1 MCFSNCNLY
10 AHYPTADTS
19 LFQAITGQRRFWWTG
34 LSDENSEGIWYGS
47 RSNRIIKFTSWAPNN
62 PDGGSEENYA
72 VLYTQNNFDWHDRP
86 KSYFYYPICQF
97 L

>member
-1 MCFSNCNLY
+1 MRYLIDLILVFISIGN
-10 AHYPTADTS
+10 PP
-19 LFQAITGQRRFWWTG
+19 
-34 LSDENSEGIWYGS
+34 
-47 RSNRIIKFTSWAPNN
+47 NRITKFTSWAPNN

-86 KSYFYYPICQF
+86 KTYFYYPICQF

>member
-1 MCFSNCNLY
+1 M
-10 AHYPTADTS
+10 
-19 LFQAITGQRRFWWTG
+19 
-34 LSDENSEGIWYGS
+34 SDENSEGIWYGS
-47 RSNRIIKFTSWAPNN
+47 RSNRIITFTSWAPNN

-97 L
+97 LWFQKQIIKHFDNYKQKIFIDLYDLYF